1 MNFQE
6 FDANFDAFQVSAFR
20 LETLSAYSDEIED
33 AELALFLAGKPLP
46 ERSTRTEPW
55 LKRVADTSAAGKR
68 WQRVHVVSHPLTGYL
83 RFELVGYDA
92 NAEAGEDVRIASR
105 DAYPEL
111 AALREDFWLFDA
123 ETPEPFALLMRY
135 DTTGRLTGYERT
147 TRPDIISRCRD
158 ERDLAVARSVPLR
171 QFAVSL
177 EA

>member
-1 MNFQE
+1 VNYQE
-6 FDANFDAFQVSAFR
+6 FDANFEVFQATAFR
-20 LETLSAYSDEIED
+20 LETLPGYSDETED
-33 AELALFLAGKPLP
+33 AELALFLAGKSLP
-46 ERSTRTEPW
+46 ERSVRTEPW
-55 LKRVADTSAAGKR
+55 LKRVADTGAAGKR
-68 WQRVHVVSHPLTGYL
+68 WQRVHVVSHPLTDYL
-83 RFELVGYDA
+83 RFELAGYEA

-123 ETPEPFALLMRY
+123 ETPEPSALLMHY
-135 DTTGRLTGYERT
+135 DAAGHLTGYERT

-171 QFAVSL
+171 QYAVSL